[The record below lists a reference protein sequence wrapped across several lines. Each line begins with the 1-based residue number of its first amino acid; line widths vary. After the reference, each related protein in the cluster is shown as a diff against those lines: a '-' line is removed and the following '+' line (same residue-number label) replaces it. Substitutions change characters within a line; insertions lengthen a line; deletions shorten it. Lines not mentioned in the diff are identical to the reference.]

1 MITESLANDGYA
13 IIEDFCVES
22 ELDALRSEMCTLH
35 EESSDFI
42 KKHSMTEG
50 QSYLLNMVPIRV
62 QKSTEGLSKTENIR
76 SQFENKKIPHIAEQY
91 LGQGWG
97 VSNYIYHRACA
108 EEHGTQ
114 ELFPLHYDNFQN
126 CRCLK
131 GFLYIEDCAIP
142 NGALR
147 YIPKTHLLVRKVLS
161 MKPHASLPDQENH
174 LDAMLAVVEE
184 IGLKCFTKEEQE
196 IIKNLHKIVLDPKH
210 SLKHAIERKAGTL
223 ILFDTV
229 GIHGG
234 VSVVRGERWIAR
246 FHLIDRRYR
255 FLNHPEQEGF
265 VLGIISRLYSRM
277 KRWAN

>member
-1 MITESLANDGYA
+1 
-13 IIEDFCVES
+13 
-22 ELDALRSEMCTLH
+22 
-35 EESSDFI
+35 
-42 KKHSMTEG
+42 
-50 QSYLLNMVPIRV
+50 
-62 QKSTEGLSKTENIR
+62 
-76 SQFENKKIPHIAEQY
+76 
-91 LGQGWG
+91 
-97 VSNYIYHRACA
+97 
-108 EEHGTQ
+108 
-114 ELFPLHYDNFQN
+114 
-126 CRCLK
+126 
-131 GFLYIEDCAIP
+131 
-142 NGALR
+142 
-147 YIPKTHLLVRKVLS
+147 